1 MKLKNLETRRSIK
14 EYSDKI
20 ISPELLEEILTAA
33 LYAPTAVNTQ
43 AFKMI
48 VVKRDAFTTDELS
61 KLTKQRH
68 SLSASHNIFIYTLK
82 KEAMKVEWMNEF
94 VFYIPEEKRSEYSQG
109 VIDHLKGNA
118 NLEATGHIVAFA
130 LALEADAQGVGST
143 IYTGFD
149 RELVIKT
156 FANDISD
163 DYEPSIAISLGF
175 KAEGYEVRPKKIK
188 PLTEVVIYN
197 K

>member
-14 EYSDKI
+14 EYSSRD
-20 ISPELLEEILTAA
+20 ISHEVLEEILTAA

-43 AFKMI
+43 AFKMV
-48 VVKRDAFTTDELS
+48 VVKRNDFDQDTLS
-61 KLTKQRH
+61 KMTKQKH

-94 VFYIPEEKRSEYSQG
+94 VFYIPEEKRNEYSQS
-109 VIDHLKGNA
+109 VIDHFKSNA

-149 RELVIKT
+149 KELTTTNLKDKVSK
-156 FANDISD
+156 
-163 DYEPSIAISLGF
+163 DYELSIAISLGY
-175 KAEGYEVRPKKIK
+175 KTEGYETRPKKIK
-188 PLTEVVIYN
+188 PLSEVVIYN